1 MLRLKLSS
9 RSVLFLLAVLFLSF
23 FVVLPLFHSG
33 FFQSDDGEWMIIR
46 FSAFHEAFRD
56 GQIPVRFLGRLN
68 HGYGYPVANFL
79 YPGFMYLAEPMHLI
93 GFSFV
98 DTIKVLFGLSL
109 IGSGI
114 FCYFWLRLLF
124 PPIAS
129 FIGAIVYVYS
139 PYHLFDIYKRGSLGE
154 ALALAVVPF
163 ILWNI
168 ERKSIFWLS
177 IGIALLILS
186 HNTLALLFLPFIIL
200 YMFLDIIIAKVRKK
214 LFYQYTSI
222 LVFGFGLSAFFWV
235 PALFDLQYTV
245 FSKTSVSN
253 LNEYFADYSLVG
265 ISTLAILSLALF
277 LFVSGRAKAAK
288 HRLTV
293 ILLLIG
299 VVSIFLATAVSNF
312 LWSVLPVAFIQFPFR
327 FLSVTILCFSFL
339 AAFVISALEKKAKIA
354 VAIGIVLVTFFSAMA
369 FMSPALY
376 FDKPD
381 SLYATN
387 EDTTTVK
394 NEYMPKW
401 VKKIP
406 TKHFDEKV
414 KIATGE
420 ISDVLVQTNRISF
433 QAKTDQPTN
442 VSINTVYFP
451 GWQVFVDNK
460 NTPIDYTNERGVMSF
475 AIPGGDHGVRAV
487 FSETP
492 VRMASDAVSVL
503 SVFVLLGATFF
514 LKNKKHESYK

>member
-9 RSVLFLLAVLFLSF
+9 GSNLFFLAVLFLSF

-33 FFQSDDGEWMIIR
+33 FFQSDDGEWMVIR

-79 YPGFMYLAEPMHLI
+79 YPGFMYLAEPIHLI

-98 DTIKVLFGLSL
+98 DTIKILFGLSL

-114 FCYFWLRLLF
+114 FCYFWLRRLF

-129 FIGAIVYVYS
+129 FIGAIVYVYA

-154 ALALAVVPF
+154 ALALAIVPF

-168 ERKSIFWLS
+168 ERKSIFWSS
-177 IGIALLILS
+177 IGIAFLILS
-186 HNTLALLFLPFIIL
+186 HNTLALLFLPLIIL
-200 YMFLDIIIAKVRKK
+200 YVFLDVIIAKGRKK

-222 LVFGFGLSAFFWV
+222 LVFGFGSSAFFWV

-265 ISTLAILSLALF
+265 ISTFAILALALF
-277 LFVSGRAKAAK
+277 LFISGRAKPPK

-293 ILLLIG
+293 ILLFIG
-299 VVSIFLATAVSNF
+299 VVSIFFATSVSNF

-339 AAFVISALEKKAKIA
+339 AAFVISMLGKKAKIG
-354 VAIGIVLVTFFSAMA
+354 VAIGIVLVTFFSARA
-369 FMSPALY
+369 FMAPALY
-376 FDKPD
+376 FDKHD
-381 SLYATN
+381 SFYATN

-406 TKHFDEKV
+406 TEHYDEKV
-414 KIATGE
+414 RITDGE
-420 ISDVLVQTNRISF
+420 ISDLQVRTNLISF
-433 QAKTDQPTN
+433 QAKADEPTN
-442 VSINTVYFP
+442 IFINTVYFP
-451 GWQVFVDNK
+451 GWKVMVDSEDVS
-460 NTPIDYTNERGVMSF
+460 IDYTNDKGIISF
-475 AIPGGDHGVRAV
+475 PLQSGSHAVEAI
-487 FSETP
+487 FTETP
-492 VRMASDAVSVL
+492 VRIVSTAVSIV
-503 SVFVLLGATFF
+503 SFGLLIGWVIM
-514 LKNKKHESYK
+514 KRKQKHAQ